1 MIENKG
7 NTQKRVWIGKFKDI
21 VNEDKEEEFAFRID
35 AELDD
40 KLRFKGTVWEE
51 EFYEQTKLFIDVK
64 GTIKEDRIQFVKT
77 YPCVYE
83 IDENFKTIIDY
94 SKKGHQVRYEG
105 KKQKGTEKWIGEW
118 LVKGDKVV
126 IDGETYEQDDYGGSF
141 EMTLSED

>member
-1 MIENKG
+1 MTENKAT
-7 NTQKRVWIGKFKDI
+7 TQKRVWIGKFLDI
-21 VNEDKEEEFAFRID
+21 VTEDKEEEFAFRID

-40 KLRFKGTVWEE
+40 KMRFKGTVWEE

-94 SKKGHQVRYEG
+94 SKKGHQVKYDG

-118 LVKGDKVV
+118 LVKGDTVV
-126 IDGETYEQDDYGGSF
+126 IDGETYQQDDYGGSF
-141 EMTLSED
+141 EMTLLED

>member
-1 MIENKG
+1 MTENKAT
-7 NTQKRVWIGKFKDI
+7 TQKRVWIGKFLDI
-21 VNEDKEEEFAFRID
+21 VTEDKEEEFAFRID

-40 KLRFKGTVWEE
+40 KMRFKGTVWEE
-51 EFYEQTKLFIDVK
+51 EFYDKTKLFIDVK
-64 GTIKEDRIQFVKT
+64 GTIKGDRIQFVKT
-77 YPCVYE
+77 YPCVYD

-94 SKKGHQVRYEG
+94 SKKGHQVKYDG
-105 KKQKGTEKWIGEW
+105 KKQKGTEKWVGEW